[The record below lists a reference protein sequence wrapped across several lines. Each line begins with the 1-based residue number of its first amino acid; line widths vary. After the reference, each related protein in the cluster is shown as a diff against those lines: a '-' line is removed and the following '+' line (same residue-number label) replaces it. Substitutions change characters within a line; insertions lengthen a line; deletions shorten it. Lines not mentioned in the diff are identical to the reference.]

1 MAQLVRRFLYI
12 VAAITGPVLFD
23 VYTRL
28 PYLLSGGCS
37 VLISFFVIYKIEKQK
52 RMNVEKLARVLSRN
66 RDTSRVKGPRRFS
79 FATLEVLS
87 RMGSLANLQPLPD
100 NVHILSRGKKSAD
113 LFAVHEEE
121 DDEEVADETAE
132 ADDSTSN
139 HGTVP
144 NGFLTGDLSPVDED
158 DPKEVLE
165 SK

>member
-23 VYTRL
+23 VYSRL

-37 VLISFFVIYKIEKQK
+37 VLISLFVFYKIEKQ
-52 RMNVEKLARVLSRN
+52 RSMNVEKLARVLSRN
-66 RDTSRVKGPRRFS
+66 RDTSRVRGPGRFS

-113 LFAVHEEE
+113 LFAVHEEDNEEE
-121 DDEEVADETAE
+121 DADETE
-132 ADDSTSN
+132 EVDDSTSN

-144 NGFLTGDLSPVDED
+144 NVS
-158 DPKEVLE
+158 
-165 SK
+165 